1 MFMRG
6 YKLSQQA
13 CVATVLSLEGHS
25 TQKRH
30 PSDAVFHVWVMV
42 AELAPLDP
50 EEIQHGT
57 ELVTPNP
64 APVRMATLDVG

>member
-30 PSDAVFHVWVMV
+30 PLDAVFSRVGPVHYSLQTEAVSNEPQDHVLN
-42 AELAPLDP
+42 A
-50 EEIQHGT
+50 INT
-57 ELVTPNP
+57 Y
-64 APVRMATLDVG
+64 